1 MMMAVKGLGVT
12 RVYLTLTY
20 ALNQDV
26 LVPSLVIRALH
37 CTAHLT
43 FL

>member
-1 MMMAVKGLGVT
+1 MMAVKGLAVT

-26 LVPSLVIRALH
+26 LYRYS
-37 CTAHLT
+37 
-43 FL
+43 